1 MAFFITLFYRCCFVW
16 RTGLSEGTTDSQCH
30 QFTFEQLS
38 DRWCQLH
45 TKTLRTVF
53 KDFNF
58 SLQLPTLNTRDYSL
72 KCIIT
77 KFNSANLDGSGP
89 KVLKIEH
96 LTSLLQKK
104 KKKNVLRIFLCFT
117 LFHTYLF
124 PVSVAPTLC
133 INHTVSWQFFCCK
146 IDHSLQSD
154 YCGQDGSLK
163 SALIFRVTKSQKR
176 QAEKKSLFSKK

>member
-1 MAFFITLFYRCCFVW
+1 VAFFITLFYRCCFVW

-104 KKKNVLRIFLCFT
+104 KKKMFWEYSYVSHCFT
-117 LFHTYLF
+117 HTYF
-124 PVSVAPTLC
+124 RSVSHPHYASIT
-133 INHTVSWQFFCCK
+133 
-146 IDHSLQSD
+146 QSHD
-154 YCGQDGSLK
+154 NF
-163 SALIFRVTKSQKR
+163 SAVRLTTHFRVIIVAKT
-176 QAEKKSLFSKK
+176 AVWNLL